1 MKKDNK
7 SPIKMIVIVIAV
19 SLVLFLTFN
28 LFTKK
33 NIKINV
39 DNSNINFTYSSLDY
53 KKIEENQNEVKLESK
68 ENEIITRAYN
78 NIDTKYDVLKEYK
91 KMVYN
96 GEEKQYKNV
105 KFLSYNENENK
116 HVYMAQ
122 ISENSYVEIIF
133 SKKEN
138 SSKSLEDIVN
148 QKNVQ
153 KILDSVKITK

>member
-19 SLVLFLTFN
+19 ILVLFLTFN

-39 DNSNINFTYSSLDY
+39 DNSNINFKYSSLDY

-105 KFLSYNENENK
+105 KFLSYNESENK

>member
-1 MKKDNK
+1 ML
-7 SPIKMIVIVIAV
+7 VIVIAV
-19 SLVLFLTFN
+19 ILVLFLTFN

>member
-19 SLVLFLTFN
+19 ILVLFLTFN

>member
-19 SLVLFLTFN
+19 ILVLFLTFN

-39 DNSNINFTYSSLDY
+39 DNSNINFKYSSLDY